1 MEAEFVNEYIA
12 RLNANLH
19 DATSKNV
26 MHETRIALLEKAL
39 SESTRILSE
48 AKEELE
54 KLRNKNKKAQDPT
67 L

>member
-39 SESTRILSE
+39 SEANI
-48 AKEELE
+48 ELE

>member
-39 SESTRILSE
+39 SESNI
-48 AKEELE
+48 ELE
-54 KLRNKNKKAQDPT
+54 KLKNKNKKAEDPT

>member
-19 DATSKNV
+19 DATSKNI

-39 SESTRILSE
+39 SESNI
-48 AKEELE
+48 ELE

>member
-39 SESTRILSE
+39 SESNI
-48 AKEELE
+48 ELE